1 VDVAE
6 SGRLRLADVR
16 AIFRLISE
24 CRELGAD
31 PHVWRRHMLDGLRRL
46 TGAQVAL
53 YLQIRHLGTDDEQ
66 IAEPLDS
73 GFLDDSDRALWA
85 HYQRENAHRDDPFH
99 LRYFRRF
106 TGALRTRSLE
116 SVVDIPEWQRSRHYN
131 EYLRACRLDDR
142 ITSSVQLPET
152 SPVATQVIVLHRSAA
167 DGRYPQRAK
176 RLVHVFHKELIP
188 LLGRQ
193 LTLPGAPHEKP
204 ALPFQLQQ
212 VLRYLLCGDSEKQV
226 AARLGLSPH
235 TVNRHVQR
243 LYRRFDVH
251 SRAELMFRCRDM
263 LPGLLARDRGSGDQ
277 KA

>member
-1 VDVAE
+1 
-6 SGRLRLADVR
+6 LADVR
-16 AIFRLISE
+16 AVFRLISE
-24 CRELGAD
+24 CREVGAD
-31 PHVWRRHMLDGLRRL
+31 PQLWRRHMLDGLRRL
-46 TGAQVAL
+46 TGAQVAM
-53 YLQIRHLGTDDEQ
+53 YLQIRHLGTDHEQ

-99 LRYFRRF
+99 LRYFGTF

-116 SVVDIPEWQRSRHYN
+116 SVVNMPDWQRSRHYN
-131 EYLRACRLDDR
+131 EYLRVCRLDDR
-142 ITSSVQLPET
+142 ITSSVQLPES
-152 SPVATQVIVLHRSAA
+152 SPAATQVIVLHRSIE
-167 DGRYPQRAK
+167 DGRYPRRAR
-176 RLVHVFHKELIP
+176 RLVHLFHQELIP

-193 LTLPGAPHEKP
+193 LALPGAPAASP
-204 ALPFQLQQ
+204 ALPIQLQQ

-251 SRAELMFRCRDM
+251 SRGELMFRCRDM
-263 LPGLLARDRGSGDQ
+263 LAGLVARGRRSGDQ
-277 KA
+277 KV